1 MQNVLDTADRVAL
14 WLREHL
20 IVLALIVVAILAL
33 AAFALTSGGGEDV
46 PDGAVARIGDAKI
59 TEQELDHWQE
69 VYTASATATGGT
81 APSAKDA
88 RQAAFGV
95 LVGAVWVIQEAKD
108 QDVEV
113 GDKEITASI
122 DGYFQQTGATGP
134 QDRAAIQKQLGTT
147 TDDMRFQQRVALL
160 ASELQKR
167 ATDKVKA
174 PTDAEIKKVYDAEPG
189 RWATPSERDV
199 EVIITTEKAK
209 ADEAKAA
216 LVGGDDFDTVDKKY
230 SATAGQGKLA
240 KLKNGE
246 SGDVLDRAV
255 FSAPVN
261 EVSGPVD
268 TGSGFLVFRVTKS
281 TPLPEQSLEQA
292 SKAIAAGLTATAKRK
307 VAAEYVEGL
316 RTTWKGRTTCVADVK
331 VDEFC
336 GTTAS

>member
-1 MQNVLDTADRVAL
+1 MSNVLDTADRVAW

-20 IVLALIVVAILAL
+20 VVLALIVVAILAL
-33 AAFALTSGGGEDV
+33 AFFAVTSGGGDGV
-46 PDGAVARIGDAKI
+46 PEGAVARVGGAQI
-59 TEQELDHWQE
+59 TERELDHWQE
-69 VYTASATATGGT
+69 VYTTSATAQGGA
-81 APSAKDA
+81 APTAKDA

-108 QDVEV
+108 QDISVSE
-113 GDKEITASI
+113 KEIAASI

-134 QDRAAIQKQLGTT
+134 QDRAAIQQQLGTT
-147 TDDMRFQQRVALL
+147 AGDMRFQQRVALL

-167 ATDKVKA
+167 ATDRVKA
-174 PTDAEIKKVYDAEPG
+174 PTDAEIKAVYEAEPG
-189 RWATPSERDV
+189 RWSKPSERDV
-199 EVIITTEKAK
+199 EVIITAEKAK
-209 ADEAKAA
+209 AEQAKAA
-216 LVGGDDFDTVDKKY
+216 LTKGEDYAAVDKKY

-255 FSAPVN
+255 FSAPLD

-268 TGSGFLVFRVTKS
+268 TGAGFLVFRVTKS

-292 SKAIAAGLTATAKRK
+292 SKAIAANLTANAKRK
-307 VAAEYVEGL
+307 AASAYIEGL
-316 RTTWKGRTTCVADVK
+316 RKRWKQRTTCVADVN